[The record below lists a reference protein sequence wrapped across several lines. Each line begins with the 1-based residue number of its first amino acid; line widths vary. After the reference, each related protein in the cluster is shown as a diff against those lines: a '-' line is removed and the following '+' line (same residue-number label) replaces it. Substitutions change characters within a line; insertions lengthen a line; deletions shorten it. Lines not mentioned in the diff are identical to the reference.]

1 MQTRPSAAMRN
12 PPKIA
17 ATVSAHCSAVRSFGW
32 KAYSFLHIP
41 YAFSGDARALI
52 LSRMAHRHP
61 LRRYW
66 STNRRR
72 PNNSSILKNS
82 SIKCLTSLAYLPVH
96 LHEIIRDRTRLILGR
111 IHLYIACII
120 KATGFTGSQIRK
132 TTRSFE
138 PSCPSDCDDR
148 HFILGDLASVGL
160 CRWQVG
166 RNFKSIILINPILL
180 THIEG
185 DAVRGRP
192 HRWDNQS
199 KSSPFVT
206 RNLPGCW
213 ARGKGFLLFS
223 ATLPAF
229 PMMAAAVFRRQSRT
243 LKARIRAIPSA
254 QFTKA
259 LRRPRPILKG
269 IYGVLKPATRQ
280 FEVSEIAGR
289 RSDRATPD
297 D

>member
-41 YAFSGDARALI
+41 HAFSGDARALI

-61 LRRYW
+61 LRRYR

-72 PNNSSILKNS
+72 PNNSSILKNG

-96 LHEIIRDRTRLILGR
+96 LHEIIRDRTRLILDR

-132 TTRSFE
+132 TTRSFQ

-148 HFILGDLASVGL
+148 HFILGDLASVRF
-160 CRWQVG
+160 CRWKVG
-166 RNFKSIILINPILL
+166 RNFKSIILINPIILA
-180 THIEG
+180 HIEG
-185 DAVRGRP
+185 NAVRGHR

-199 KSSPFVT
+199 KSQNSQEPSVHTNRDSPFVT
-206 RNLPGCW
+206 RNLPSRC

-229 PMMAAAVFRRQSRT
+229 PMMAAAAFRRQSRT

-269 IYGVLKPATRQ
+269 IY
-280 FEVSEIAGR
+280 
-289 RSDRATPD
+289 
-297 D
+297 